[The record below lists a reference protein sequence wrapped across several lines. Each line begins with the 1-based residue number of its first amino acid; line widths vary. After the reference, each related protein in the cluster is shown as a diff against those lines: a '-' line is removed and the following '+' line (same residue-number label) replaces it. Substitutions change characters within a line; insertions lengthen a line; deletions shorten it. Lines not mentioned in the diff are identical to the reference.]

1 MKVLTKAIFDK
12 AGRSIFWGLIGGRLY
27 EDFAPPKTPYPY
39 VVLSVISSPKEKT
52 FTEVFRN
59 TLIQFSIFSTAASSI
74 EIKDIYEALSDLYD
88 ECSIPNIA
96 NKNLLR
102 MYETNF
108 LSSVEEHTTA
118 SGDVTVRFY
127 AVDYEILTEEL

>member
-1 MKVLTKAIFDK
+1 MKALTKAIFDK
-12 AGRSIFWGLIGGRLY
+12 AGRSTFSGLIGGRLY
-27 EDFAPPKTPYPY
+27 EDFAPPRTDYPY
-39 VVLSVISSPKEKT
+39 VVFSVISSPKEKT

-59 TLIQFSIFSTAASSI
+59 TLVQFSLFSSSTSST
-74 EIKDIYEALSDLYD
+74 EIKDIYEALSELYD

-108 LSSVEEHTTA
+108 IASAEEHTTA
-118 SGDVTVRFY
+118 TGDVTVRFY